1 MDPFFVWKSDTES
14 MLRGS
19 PQRRRW
25 ATSNEGGGSPSDK
38 SGVGDYGGLHMRIS
52 TLIANETHANE
63 GEAPARKRG
72 RSPNGGT
79 ARVHVSLPEDL
90 SERLFEVQRET
101 FASSAAEVIK
111 NALVVYVALLEEHK
125 QGRQVFT
132 QSKDKSDPQ
141 RLAIFL

>member
-1 MDPFFVWKSDTES
+1 
-14 MLRGS
+14 MLS
-19 PQRRRW
+19 VNDAKVVENDIP
-25 ATSNEGGGSPSDK
+25 
-38 SGVGDYGGLHMRIS
+38 V
-52 TLIANETHANE
+52 
-63 GEAPARKRG
+63 RKRG
-72 RSPNGGT
+72 RSANVAT

-90 SERLFEVQRET
+90 SERLVEVQKET
-101 FASSAAEVIK
+101 FASSIAEVIK